1 MTNLKSFASPA
12 VLLALAGTAVVGFA
26 AGYLL
31 GRDPH
36 LLRRVFAAAA
46 GGWEQTRLAA
56 AEASEGDRRPLGRG
70 GRDRPGPRRGGGIRR
85 RCGGCGH
92 GAGSSRRAADPEGKA
107 TCARRRVAA
116 PRTRY
121 ALNRGLRACG
131 TAVQATAGPRF
142 SS

>member
-56 AEASEGDRRPLGRG
+56 AEASEEIADHWAEAGETARARVEEGAFGAAAAAAATVPEAPAAPPIRKAKRPARAAASRRPARG
-70 GRDRPGPRRGGGIRR
+70 T
-85 RCGGCGH
+85 H
-92 GAGSSRRAADPEGKA
+92 
-107 TCARRRVAA
+107 
-116 PRTRY
+116 
-121 ALNRGLRACG
+121 
-131 TAVQATAGPRF
+131 
-142 SS
+142 